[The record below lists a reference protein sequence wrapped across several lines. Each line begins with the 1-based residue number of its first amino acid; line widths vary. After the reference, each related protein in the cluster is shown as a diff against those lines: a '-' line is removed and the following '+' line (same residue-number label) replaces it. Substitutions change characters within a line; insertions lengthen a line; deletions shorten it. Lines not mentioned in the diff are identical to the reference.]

1 MEKKQ
6 KRRKEKGITL
16 VALVVTIIVLI
27 ILAGVTLN
35 IVLDQNGIINKAQQ
49 AAEDYDTAQR
59 EEQELLGVV
68 EDYIE
73 YAGKT
78 APIPE
83 GYTKSQITTEDD
95 VVEGLVIYE
104 IPEGANVTWTDNE
117 DENGKNQST
126 ITIGENTTNLQETVN
141 QYVWIP
147 VEDINSMVMC
157 ESNTGES
164 VCNLILEGDILKC
177 TTHPDTA
184 TELVG
189 RVYNF
194 VHQGTTTD
202 DDGNEVGTRE
212 YDFTERDQTYS
223 IDDIREPVA
232 ISHTTHGD
240 ARPAGVEA
248 IKEILGNDT
257 ASTYEEI
264 EDEWTNLLKEDFKKM
279 ATSVAK
285 NGGFYISRY
294 EVGNNGE
301 TKKGQTVLTAA
312 SSNGTNYLGANMWYG
327 LFTEC
332 RDENKKTQMIWGSQ
346 YEQVI
351 KFIGEEAQIG
361 HADRNL
367 TSSPALSGQNN
378 LDKMKNIYDLE
389 GNFQEWT
396 QMGTTSEFKVPG
408 YDIMIYSYDR
418 NRRGDSFYE
427 GTGTFDGYYPA
438 SASFWNTA
446 RTFRE

>member
-1 MEKKQ
+1 MKKQ
-6 KRRKEKGITL
+6 ERRKEKGITL

-49 AAEDYDTAQR
+49 ATEDYDTAQR

-104 IPEGANVTWTDNE
+104 IPEGAIVNWTDNE

-202 DDGNEVGTRE
+202 DDGNEVRTCE
-212 YDFTERDQTYS
+212 YDFTERDQTYN
-223 IDDIREPVA
+223 IDSSREPVA
-232 ISHTTHGD
+232 LSHTTYGD
-240 ARPAGVEA
+240 ARPAGVAA

-257 ASTYEEI
+257 ASTYAEI

-301 TKKGQTVLTAA
+301 TKKGQTVLTVA
-312 SSNGTNYLGANMWYG
+312 SSNGTNYLGANTWYG
-327 LFTEC
+327 LYNTL
-332 RDENKKTQMIWGSQ
+332 RENNKPMIWGCQ
-346 YEQVI
+346 YDQVI
-351 KFIGEEAQIG
+351 KFTGEEAQIG
-361 HADRNL
+361 HNDRNL
-367 TSSPALSGQNN
+367 TTDGALSGQNE

-389 GNFQEWT
+389 GNHMEWT
-396 QMGTTSEFKVPG
+396 AGA
-408 YDIMIYSYDR
+408 YSTFAR
-418 NRRGDSFYE
+418 ARRGSNYSNAYHGLF
-427 GTGTFDGYYPA
+427 YPA
-438 SASFWNTA
+438 SVRGGGAPSSSYDYCSA
-446 RTFRE
+446 RSTLYL